1 MIFVTGG
8 AGFIGSNFVHFLT
21 EQTNEEIVIV
31 DKFSYAADM
40 TNLYPLSQYN
50 VARVDISNMENLK
63 NLFKTYKPSKIFHFA
78 AESHVDNSIKDV
90 TPFIE
95 SNVIGTVNLLRL
107 SVDYE
112 VEMFHHISTD
122 EVYGSLGYNDF
133 SFTEKTPYDP
143 QNPYSASKA
152 ASDHFVMAFHN
163 TYGLPVK
170 ITNCSNNYGPRQ
182 NVEKLIPKT
191 ITNILRGNRIP
202 VYGKGENIRDWIYVE
217 DHCEAI
223 YEVFNRG
230 KVGEKYNI
238 GGECEIKNIDLV
250 RTLLNLLNASEDL
263 IEYVQDRPGHDLRY
277 SIDNAKIQSE
287 LGWTPKYS
295 LESGLEKTIKWYKN
309 DRF

>member
-1 MIFVTGG
+1 M
-8 AGFIGSNFVHFLT
+8 
-21 EQTNEEIVIV
+21 
-31 DKFSYAADM
+31 
-40 TNLYPLSQYN
+40 
-50 VARVDISNMENLK
+50 
-63 NLFKTYKPSKIFHFA
+63 
-78 AESHVDNSIKDV
+78 
-90 TPFIE
+90 PFIE
-95 SNVIGTVNLLRL
+95 SNIIGTVNLLRL
-107 SVDYE
+107 SVDHK

-122 EVYGSLGYNDF
+122 EVYGSLGYDDP
-133 SFTEKTPYDP
+133 SFTEKTSYDP

-152 ASDHFVMAFHN
+152 SSDHFVMAFYN

-191 ITNILRGNRIP
+191 ITNILCGNKIP

-238 GGECEIKNIDLV
+238 GGECEVKNIDLV
-250 RTLLNLLNASEDL
+250 KTLLELIGGSEDL
-263 IEYVQDRPGHDLRY
+263 IDYVQDRPGHDLRY

-287 LGWTPKYS
+287 LGWKPKYS
-295 LESGLEKTIKWYKN
+295 LEKGLEKTIEWYRN
-309 DRF
+309 DRI

>member
-21 EQTNEEIVIV
+21 ERTDEEIVVI
-31 DKFSYAADM
+31 DKFSYAANII
-40 TNLYPLSQYN
+40 NLYPLSQHN
-50 VARVDISNMENLK
+50 IARVDISNLENLRD
-63 NLFKTYKPSKIFHFA
+63 LFKRYKPSKIFHFA

-107 SVDYE
+107 SVDYG

-122 EVYGSLGYNDF
+122 EVYGSLGYDDL
-133 SFTEKTPYDP
+133 SFTEETPYDP

-191 ITNILRGNRIP
+191 ITNILKGNRIP
-202 VYGKGENIRDWIYVE
+202 VYGNGENIRDWIYVE

-223 YEVFNRG
+223 YEVFNHGR
-230 KVGEKYNI
+230 VGEKYNI
-238 GGECEIKNIDLV
+238 GGECEVKNIDLV
-250 RTLLNLLNASEDL
+250 KTLLNLLNASEEL

-295 LESGLEKTIKWYKN
+295 LESGLEKTIKWYRN